1 MSPLA
6 ASKTP
11 VKAPSPDRRLHQRV
25 KVNLLG
31 RCMLEDR
38 REFTCQVTD
47 MSVGGAAI
55 IIPAVAQVGERVV
68 AYIDHVGRVEGRVAR
83 LFEGGFGMTMQMS
96 QRKRDKLAAQLTWL
110 ANRHILNLPEDRR
123 HDRFVPRNPF
133 TRLILPDG
141 TEIKCRVLDVSPSGA
156 ALTGVH
162 PKPAIGTPVTLGL
175 MRGRVVRLFDEGV
188 AIEFTV
194 VHSED
199 TLQRMFS

>member
-1 MSPLA
+1 MSLLA
-6 ASKTP
+6 ARQTP
-11 VKAPSPDRRLHQRV
+11 IKAPSADRRLHQRV

-38 REFTCQVTD
+38 REFTCQVID
-47 MSVGGAAI
+47 MSVGGAALV
-55 IIPAVAQVGERVV
+55 IPAVAQIGERVV
-68 AYIDHVGRVEGRVAR
+68 AYIDHIGRVEGRVAR
-83 LFEGGFGMTMQMS
+83 LFDGGFGMTMQMS

-141 TEIKCRVLDVSPSGA
+141 TELMCRVLDVSPSGA
-156 ALTGVH
+156 ALSGVN

-175 MRGRVVRLFDEGV
+175 MRGRVVRLFEEGI
-188 AIEFTV
+188 AIEFSV